1 MSNGLARAL
10 AAGVRDRG
18 AEIVFGMPGGG
29 PNLDVV
35 GAAAELGLRFVLA
48 HGETAACIM
57 AGTFGLLTGRPALAI
72 ATRGPGAAS
81 AANGAAQATL
91 DRFPLLLVTDC
102 IPSNDRA
109 RFAHQRI
116 DQQQLMSPVTKWS
129 GRLVMS
135 QNTADVVRTA
145 LDLAAERPAGAVHL
159 DYDPSGV
166 ELPTP
171 PRSIPVQSTDDVV
184 ASAARMIQD
193 AQRVVAIVGLEAV
206 SCAADVVAV
215 LERLG
220 CPVLTTYQAI
230 GVVPEGHPQ
239 QAGLYTNG
247 AIEASIIGDCDLV
260 LAVGLDLVEPMFTPW
275 RYDKPVVSIS
285 EVTACS
291 TQVPITV
298 EVLGSLPVMLE
309 RVVGASVSGW
319 PAGSGATV
327 LAAARAALAASSTGN
342 FGPLELASAVAAA
355 APSRATATVDAG
367 AHFLAVMP
375 FWPASA
381 PLRVLI
387 SNGLATMGFAV
398 PAAIGAALA
407 RPGLPVVCMVGDGGL
422 AMTLAELETIARLQL
437 PVTVVVF
444 DDAALSLIEVKQKA
458 GQGGSEAVRFRPVDY
473 AQVAAAM
480 GLDAA
485 VVSTADDAAAV
496 LASGWD
502 RPRLIDARID
512 PSSYAPLISVT
523 RG

>member
-1 MSNGLARAL
+1 
-10 AAGVRDRG
+10 
-18 AEIVFGMPGGG
+18 
-29 PNLDVV
+29 
-35 GAAAELGLRFVLA
+35 
-48 HGETAACIM
+48 
-57 AGTFGLLTGRPALAI
+57 
-72 ATRGPGAAS
+72 
-81 AANGAAQATL
+81 
-91 DRFPLLLVTDC
+91 
-102 IPSNDRA
+102 
-109 RFAHQRI
+109 
-116 DQQQLMSPVTKWS
+116 
-129 GRLVMS
+129 
-135 QNTADVVRTA
+135 
-145 LDLAAERPAGAVHL
+145 
-159 DYDPSGV
+159 
-166 ELPTP
+166 
-171 PRSIPVQSTDDVV
+171 
-184 ASAARMIQD
+184 
-193 AQRVVAIVGLEAV
+193 
-206 SCAADVVAV
+206 
-215 LERLG
+215 
-220 CPVLTTYQAI
+220 
-230 GVVPEGHPQ
+230 
-239 QAGLYTNG
+239 
-247 AIEASIIGDCDLV
+247 EASIIGDCDLV

-291 TQVPITV
+291 TQVPLTV
-298 EVLGSLPVMLE
+298 EVLGSLPVMLD

-444 DDAALSLIEVKQKA
+444 DDAALSLIEVKQKV